1 MTGYFSRN
9 LESSSVVYMP
19 EYDLNVGRF
28 LADHPDYCL
37 RAGFEGFGFEAQRR
51 DEHGHCVGERY
62 SALTLDEL
70 AAMLAKAD
78 ADA

>member
-1 MTGYFSRN
+1 
-9 LESSSVVYMP
+9 MP

-37 RAGFEGFGFEAQRR
+37 RAGSEGFGFEAQKR
-51 DEHGHCVGERY
+51 DRYGRPVGERY

-70 AAMLAKAD
+70 AATLAKAD
-78 ADA
+78 ADR